1 MKIGVLVKQVPGSE
15 ASLRIQ
21 PDQSWIDE
29 STLEFEMNE
38 SDSYALEEAL
48 QICEKTGEGEVVA
61 ISMGPAVRTT
71 KVLRE
76 ALAKGAHRAIHI
88 VEEMPYEIDPMLVGQ
103 IIKNAIAEEQFDLL
117 LSGLQS
123 NDLSQGQTGLLV
135 GEMLGMNTATLIME
149 TEIQDGSI
157 RVKRELEGQ
166 WFQWITIP
174 LPAVLTIQSG
184 INQPRYPSLK
194 GIMGAK
200 KKEIK
205 AVSKEDLLEDHSRLQ
220 SFGNIYIQKKDK
232 RTEMIEG
239 GSAEIVERL
248 VEVFRNE
255 IKVL

>member
-21 PDQSWIDE
+21 PDQRWIDE

-48 QICEKTGEGEVVA
+48 QICEHAGEGEVVA
-61 ISMGPAVRTT
+61 ISMGPATRTT

-76 ALAKGAHRAIHI
+76 ALAKGANRAIHI
-88 VEEMPYEIDPMLVGQ
+88 VEEPPYEIDPLLVGH
-103 IIKNAIAEEQFDLL
+103 IIKNAVADENFDLL
-117 LSGLQS
+117 FSGLQS

-135 GEMLGMNTATLIME
+135 GEMLGMNTATLVIA
-149 TEIQDGSI
+149 TEIQGSSI
-157 RVKRELEGQ
+157 RVKREWEGQ
-166 WFQWITIP
+166 WFQWVTVP
-174 LPAVLTIQSG
+174 MPAVLTIQSG

-205 AVSKEDLLEDHSRLQ
+205 IIPKEELLPDQSRLQ
-220 SFGNIYIQKKDK
+220 TFDSIYIQKKDK

-239 GSAEIVERL
+239 EPAVIVNRL
-248 VEVFRNE
+248 VEVFKNE

>member
-15 ASLRIQ
+15 ASLRIK

-48 QICEKTGEGEVVA
+48 EICEQAGTGEVVA

-88 VEEMPYEIDPMLVGQ
+88 VEEPPYEIDPMIVGEV
-103 IIKNAIAEEQFDLL
+103 IKNAVADEQFDLL
-117 LSGLQS
+117 FSGLQS
-123 NDLSQGQTGLLV
+123 NDLSQGQTGWLI
-135 GEMLGMNTATLIME
+135 GEMLGMNTATLVIA
-149 TEIQDGSI
+149 TEIQDGAI
-157 RVKRELEGQ
+157 RVKRELEGR
-166 WFQWITIP
+166 WFQWVTVP

-200 KKEIK
+200 RKEIK
-205 AVSKEDLLEDHSRLQ
+205 VIPKEELLSDSARLQ
-220 SFGNIYIQKKDK
+220 SFGQVYIQKKDK

-239 GSAEIVERL
+239 EPAAIVQRL